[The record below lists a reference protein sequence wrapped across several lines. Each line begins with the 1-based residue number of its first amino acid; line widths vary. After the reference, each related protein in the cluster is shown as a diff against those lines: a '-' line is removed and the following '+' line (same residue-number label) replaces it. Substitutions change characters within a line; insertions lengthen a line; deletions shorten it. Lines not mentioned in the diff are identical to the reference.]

1 MVMSPLVPQIVID
14 TNVMVAGLR
23 SNRGT
28 AFRLLSLV
36 GTGLFDIH
44 LSVPLVLE
52 YEEVLLREL
61 QNLYASQA
69 TIERVIDYHCAVA
82 THHEIYFLWRPF
94 LRDQDD
100 DMVLE
105 LAVKAGCDSIV
116 TYNRRDFVGIEQ
128 FGLQAIE
135 PADFLRSIGALP

>member
-1 MVMSPLVPQIVID
+1 MTMLVPQIVID
-14 TNVMVAGLR
+14 TNVIVAGLR
-23 SNRGT
+23 SKRGA

-44 LSVPLVLE
+44 LSVPLILE
-52 YEEVLLREL
+52 YEEILLREL
-61 QNLYASQA
+61 PHLSVSQA
-69 TIERVIDYHCAVA
+69 AVENVIDYHCAVA

-116 TYNRRDFVGIEQ
+116 TYNKRDFAGIER
-128 FGLQAIE
+128 FNLRTIA
-135 PADFLRSIGALP
+135 PADFLRSIGVLP

>member
-1 MVMSPLVPQIVID
+1 MTKMITPQIVID
-14 TNVMVAGLR
+14 TNVLVAGLR
-23 SNRGT
+23 SKRGT

-36 GTGLFDIH
+36 GTGLFGIH

-61 QNLYASQA
+61 PNLSVSRAA
-69 TIERVIDYHCAVA
+69 VEHIIDYHCAVA
-82 THHEIYFLWRPF
+82 TPHEIYFLWRPF

-116 TYNRRDFVGIEQ
+116 TYNQRDFADIEQ
-128 FGLQAIE
+128 FGLQTIT
-135 PADFLRSIGALP
+135 PADFLRSTGALP